1 MQISAVR
8 FGEGRGGVRAERRAP
23 IKGQSEAALVKIE
36 ILLTIEDPAAGSL
49 TATLGKRDVSKQ
61 R

>member
-1 MQISAVR
+1 M
-8 FGEGRGGVRAERRAP
+8 RAERIAP
-23 IKGQSEAALVKIE
+23 IKGQSAAALVKIK

-49 TATLGKRDVSKQ
+49 ATKLGKRDVTKQ